1 VHSPWPRLYI
11 TAAAVTIKGCD
22 SNLGPLTPQSDA
34 LTTRLLRTAEVVE
47 SGTISAVVAPDIVE
61 LYSGFCLLR
70 FCIFTTVITR
80 VISVVYL
87 LLSMSIHTHA
97 HTHTHTYETL
107 TEDRDHWMSDGSE
120 LQSHF

>member
-1 VHSPWPRLYI
+1 MHSPWPRLYI
-11 TAAAVTIKGCD
+11 AAAVTIKGCD

-34 LTTRLLRTAEVVE
+34 LTTQLLRTAEVVE

-87 LLSMSIHTHA
+87 LLSMSIHTRTCA
-97 HTHTHTYETL
+97 CVCQCQCQSKIINVA
-107 TEDRDHWMSDGSE
+107 RMAE
-120 LQSHF
+120 LL